1 MKHLPIFILTFML
14 IACQTD
20 QDQFLNK
27 INDLQL
33 ELIDSDFNTNLEV
46 AQELVVEI
54 EKYLRK
60 YPDSATMPD
69 YYMQLGD

>member
-1 MKHLPIFILTFML
+1 MKHLPIFILTFIL

-54 EKYLRK
+54 EKYLR
-60 YPDSATMPD
+60 
-69 YYMQLGD
+69 